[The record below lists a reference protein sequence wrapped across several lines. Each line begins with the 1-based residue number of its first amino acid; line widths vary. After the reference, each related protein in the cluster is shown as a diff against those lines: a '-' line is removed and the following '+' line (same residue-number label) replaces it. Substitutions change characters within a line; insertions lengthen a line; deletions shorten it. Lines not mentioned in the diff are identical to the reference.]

1 MTREEGKP
9 EAAIGK
15 IVEGRV
21 NAFLKDI
28 VLVEQ
33 ASVRDQKKPVKKLLA
48 EHGARVL
55 GFARFQVGQAG

>member
-1 MTREEGKP
+1 
-9 EAAIGK
+9 
-15 IVEGRV
+15 
-21 NAFLKDI
+21 

-55 GFARFQVGQAG
+55 GFARFQIGQAG